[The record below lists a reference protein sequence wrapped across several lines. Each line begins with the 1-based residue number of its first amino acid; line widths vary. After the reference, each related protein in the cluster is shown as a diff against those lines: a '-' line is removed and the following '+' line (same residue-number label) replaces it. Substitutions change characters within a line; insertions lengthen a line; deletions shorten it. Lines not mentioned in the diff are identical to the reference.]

1 MAVLE
6 WTSSPAAD
14 LVADSIVALL
24 MKGTL
29 SEKEV
34 AALTTAPNQAA
45 ASKDSTDQLAMPPP
59 TKPKAK
65 SGKAVSAAEREL
77 LFTDFLID
85 SLREMFNLEEED
97 FSVGTREV
105 EVMVTEEVPE
115 EEEGAEGDGAEEG
128 GGKNK
133 EDTTAEMPPKM
144 KEEPMDEDVETEM
157 EMDEAVAGMSQQ
169 AKRAKKTRETLRR
182 ETHKILAFKVVMDGG
197 GEQKEK
203 QTPSLSSTT
212 SVEVDI
218 TSKQLLQ
225 CDLETVRSM
234 VSRLLIASADIK
246 L

>member
-45 ASKDSTDQLAMPPP
+45 SSKDSTDQLAMPP

-65 SGKAVSAAEREL
+65 SGKAVSAAAREL

-182 ETHKILAFKVVMDGG
+182 ETHKIVAFKVVMDGG

-203 QTPSLSSTT
+203 RTPSSTT

-234 VSRLLIASADIK
+234 VSRLLIASAEIK

>member
-34 AALTTAPNQAA
+34 AALTTGPNQAA
-45 ASKDSTDQLAMPPP
+45 ASKDSTDQLVMPPL

-77 LFTDFLID
+77 LFTNFLID
-85 SLREMFNLEEED
+85 SLREMFNLEKED

-105 EVMVTEEVPE
+105 EVTVTEEVPE

-133 EDTTAEMPPKM
+133 EKDTAAEMPPKM

-169 AKRAKKTRETLRR
+169 PKRAKKTRETLRR

-197 GEQKEK
+197 EQKEK
-203 QTPSLSSTT
+203 QTSTT

-234 VSRLLIASADIK
+234 VSRLLTASAEIK

>member
-45 ASKDSTDQLAMPPP
+45 ASKDSTDQLAMPPL

-77 LFTDFLID
+77 LFTNFLID

-182 ETHKILAFKVVMDGG
+182 ETHKIVAFKVVMDGG

-203 QTPSLSSTT
+203 QTSSSTT
-212 SVEVDI
+212 SVEVDV

-234 VSRLLIASADIK
+234 VSRLLIASAEIK